1 MQRYRKVLQYLA
13 FQFFSFL
20 QVGAQ
25 TSHLCVFVTGCYAW
39 ENEQVSAQLT

>member
-13 FQFFSFL
+13 FQFL

-25 TSHLCVFVTGCYAW
+25 NSHLCVFVTDCYAW